1 MSTTHQALET
11 RQHIIDTAR
20 RLMACRGYT
29 AVGLNELLKAA
40 DVPKGSFYYYFD
52 SKEAFGQALL
62 DVYFA
67 SYLAEMETTLTDGPG
82 SAADR
87 LMGYWVQWLQI
98 QGHGDPEGKCL
109 AVKLG
114 AEVSDLSDPMRQV
127 LCRGTQSIIR
137 RLARAIEDGL
147 SDGSLEHVIS
157 PDGLAEMLYQVWL
170 GASLLA
176 KMTGDSKPL
185 KAALV
190 STAKLLHLDP
200 TQPT

>member
-1 MSTTHQALET
+1 
-11 RQHIIDTAR
+11 
-20 RLMACRGYT
+20 
-29 AVGLNELLKAA
+29 
-40 DVPKGSFYYYFD
+40 
-52 SKEAFGQALL
+52 
-62 DVYFA
+62 
-67 SYLAEMETTLTDGPG
+67 
-82 SAADR
+82 
-87 LMGYWVQWLQI
+87 
-98 QGHGDPEGKCL
+98 
-109 AVKLG
+109 
-114 AEVSDLSDPMRQV
+114 MRQV
-127 LCRGTQSIIR
+127 LCRGTQAIIR

-157 PDGLAEMLYQVWL
+157 PDGLAEMLYQMWL